1 MDLSESQESE
11 NSGGSGVELDDTSD
25 SNNKGQ
31 SGFSGD
37 ENLSSQFG
45 LSLFDVKV
53 LVFLR

>member
-11 NSGGSGVELDDTSD
+11 NSGGSGVKLDDTSD